1 MLIFFNISALTLSPK
16 FILNRNIKM
25 SALITGASRGIGY
38 EFARVFAEN
47 KYNLILTARNA
58 DNLERIK
65 NELEN
70 KFGIEVI
77 IISKD
82 LSDIKQVELF
92 CKELDE
98 SNAEI
103 DVLVNNAGIGL
114 YGRHSDT
121 IAERE
126 LSMINL
132 NITALTYLTKHFLQ
146 GMLER
151 RKGYILNVASTAA
164 FKPGPMMAVYYATK
178 SYVLTYSESLAAE
191 LKGKGVSVTA
201 FCPGPTET
209 DFFKNATDGNAK
221 DMKLKKYM
229 SARDAALYGYDA
241 MLKKKLIAVPG
252 LTNKL
257 INNAIKFIPRNILG
271 RVLFSLKD
279 K

>member
-1 MLIFFNISALTLSPK
+1 
-16 FILNRNIKM
+16 M

-38 EFARVFAEN
+38 EFAKVFAEN
-47 KYNLILTARNA
+47 NYNLILTARST

-65 NELEN
+65 LKLEN
-70 KFGIEVI
+70 KFDIDVK

-82 LSDIKQVELF
+82 LSDILQVELF

-98 SNAEI
+98 SYAEI
-103 DVLVNNAGIGL
+103 DVLVNNAGVGL
-114 YGRHSDT
+114 YGRHSNT
-121 IAERE
+121 MAGRE

-132 NITALTYLTKHFLQ
+132 NITALTYLTKHFIQ
-146 GMLER
+146 GMLKR

-164 FKPGPMMAVYYATK
+164 FKPGPMMSVYYATK

-191 LKGKGVSVTA
+191 LKGTGVSVTA

-209 DFFKNATDGNAK
+209 DFFENATNGKVK

-229 SARDAALYGYDA
+229 SARETALYGYDA

-257 INNAIKFIPRNILG
+257 INVVFKFVPRKILG
-271 RVLFSLKD
+271 RALFRLKN